1 MTAKEFWRL
10 TPALFFELWQRWD
23 EEQER
28 ADYRAAQIVCVIAN
42 VNRGKNKP
50 PAKIQDFMPKRDRK
64 KTKEGKKP
72 KQTVDEQIAMARKI
86 TLAFGGTVK
95 VKGKKP

>member
-1 MTAKEFWRL
+1 MTTREFLRL

-23 EEQER
+23 EDQER
-28 ADYRAAQIVCVIAN
+28 LDYRAAQIVCVLVNAN
-42 VNRGKNKP
+42 RAKGKP

-72 KQTVDEQIAMARKI
+72 KQSVAEQIAMARKI

-95 VKGKKP
+95 DKKK